1 MSKNFQLNKRVAVI
15 TGGVGLLGVE
25 HAKSLLSAGAIVYLA
40 DIDSDKGIQIS
51 KNLGKNCKFI
61 YLNVTDENNIRDALN
76 IIIKKENRL
85 DILINNA
92 AINPSVENKNN
103 INFTR
108 LENFKLDQ
116 WNLELSVGL
125 TGAFLCSKY
134 FGSFM
139 AKRNKGV
146 ILNIASDLSII
157 APSQDLYKIEGLA
170 EHLQPVK
177 PVTYSVIKTAL
188 IGLTKYLASYWAE
201 RNIRV
206 NALSPGGIYNNQ
218 PDEFVNKLN
227 KKILLGRMANIDE
240 YQQAV
245 LFLCSDAS
253 SYMTG
258 QNLIIDG
265 GRSTI

>member
-61 YLNVTDENNIRDALN
+61 YLNVTDENNIKDALN

-206 NALSPGGIYNNQ
+206 NALSPGGVYNNQ

>member
-1 MSKNFQLNKRVAVI
+1 MFKNFHLNKRVAII
-15 TGGVGLLGVE
+15 TGGAGLLGVE
-25 HAKSLLSAGAIVYLA
+25 HARSLLSAGAIVYLA
-40 DIDSDKGIQIS
+40 DIDVDKGLQIS
-51 KNLGKNCKFI
+51 KSLGKNCKFL
-61 YLNVTDENNIRDALN
+61 YLNVCDEQNVRDALN
-76 IIIKKENRL
+76 IIIQKENRL

-92 AINPSVENKNN
+92 TINPAIENKNN

-116 WNLELSVGL
+116 WNLELSVGI

-139 AKRNKGV
+139 AQRKKGI

-157 APSQDLYKIEGLA
+157 APSQDLYKIEGL
-170 EHLQPVK
+170 EDHLQPVK
-177 PVTYSVIKTAL
+177 PITYSVIKTAL

-201 RNIRV
+201 KNIRV
-206 NALSPGGIYNNQ
+206 NALSPGGVYNNQ
-218 PDEFVNKLN
+218 PEEFVNKLN

-245 LFLCSDAS
+245 LFLYSDAS

>member
-1 MSKNFQLNKRVAVI
+1 MSKNFQLNNRVAVI
-15 TGGVGLLGVE
+15 TGGVGLLGLE
-25 HAKSLLSAGAIVYLA
+25 HAKSLLSAGATVYLA
-40 DIDSDKGIQIS
+40 DIDVDKGIQLS
-51 KNLGKNCKFI
+51 KNLGKKCKFL
-61 YLNVTDENNIRDALN
+61 YLNVTDEKNVRDALE
-76 IIIKKENRL
+76 IIIKKESRI

-92 AINPSVENKNN
+92 TINPTVENKNN

-116 WNLELSVGL
+116 WNLELSVGI

-157 APSQDLYKIEGLA
+157 APSQELYKIKGL
-170 EHLQPVK
+170 EDHLQPVK

-206 NALSPGGIYNNQ
+206 NALSPGGVYNNQ
-218 PDEFVNKLN
+218 PEEFVNKLN

-240 YQQAV
+240 YHQAV

>member
-1 MSKNFQLNKRVAVI
+1 MFKNFHLNNRVAII
-15 TGGVGLLGVE
+15 TGGAGLLGVE
-25 HAKSLLSAGAIVYLA
+25 HARSLLSAGAIVYLT
-40 DIDSDKGIQIS
+40 DIDIDKGLQIS
-51 KNLGKNCKFI
+51 KSLGKNCKFL
-61 YLNVTDENNIRDALN
+61 YLNVCDEQNVSDALN
-76 IIIKKENRL
+76 IIIQKENRL

-92 AINPSVENKNN
+92 TINPAIENKNN

-116 WNLELSVGL
+116 WNLELSVGI

-157 APSQDLYKIEGLA
+157 APSQDLYKIEGL
-170 EHLQPVK
+170 EDHLQPVK
-177 PVTYSVIKTAL
+177 PITYSVIKTAL

-201 RNIRV
+201 KNIRV
-206 NALSPGGIYNNQ
+206 NALSPGGVYNNQ
-218 PDEFVNKLN
+218 PEEFVNKLN

-240 YQQAV
+240 YHQAV

>member
-15 TGGVGLLGVE
+15 TGGVGLLGFE

-206 NALSPGGIYNNQ
+206 NALSPGGVYNNQ